1 MDIRSF
7 QELIRKVYLEKDS
20 ARGLDGTFMYF
31 VEEVGELA
39 TALREEDRAAQ
50 AGEFADV
57 FAWLLSLANLAG
69 IDMEEA
75 LEKYKDGGDI
85 HKSPKP

>member
-7 QELIRKVYLEKDS
+7 QDLIRKVYLEKDS

-85 HKSPKP
+85 HKSRKP

>member
-1 MDIRSF
+1 MEIKAF
-7 QELIRKVYLEKDS
+7 QELIRRVYLEKDR

-75 LEKYKDGGDI
+75 LAKYKDGGDI

>member
-7 QELIRKVYLEKDS
+7 QDLIRKVYLEKDS